1 MRGICEIEAVN
12 PDGED
17 GVTAGRLQV
26 QFVCGIDAI
35 FESGLE
41 VSQQFCLV
49 LTLKKEQILYSKL
62 LVFAPPQP
70 QPLQLRRAHRQRL
83 VVERGRVEQ
92 VVDFLTVNL
101 QERDRD
107 SIAPRRF
114 QPTDFVE

>member
-62 LVFAPPQP
+62 LVLAPPQP
-70 QPLQLRRAHRQRL
+70 QPLQLRTAHRQRL
-83 VVERGRVEQ
+83 VVHRGRVQQ

-101 QERDRD
+101 QEGDRD

-114 QPTDFVE
+114 QLTDFVE